1 MVCNNCNNSDKE
13 SFLLLKGYK
22 VKNNNNCPKQD
33 NKKQQMITTSD
44 DNNNSTNNLE
54 IIDYPYSINYN
65 QDETFPINPT
75 DINIKTDLNYEFLNN
90 VIKKENFMEDGFNE
104 KNHISRNINQITLNN
119 SSGIINNEDSIT
131 QNKILLK
138 NLYSNYNK
146 NIGSYENN
154 NNNENNKKDIDNNTK
169 DSNIEKKN
177 ENNNKNLKLYNIEKN
192 KITYKNNHNNMIGVK
207 VEYPSPDT
215 ENFISKSNNLIPSQT
230 KKIVK
235 KINFN
240 LKKYQKSS
248 TNKTEDLKNKN
259 IKTKNITVNVNNIN
273 INTKKIKVN
282 INRNSVTKIDSKAK
296 LKTINT
302 FKLYRKTKIKAL
314 NKQKINNNTGN
325 NNSKR
330 KNITLS
336 RRTTVEYIKKYK
348 PYLNFKLANKT
359 INTSAPI
366 TKKNYFTTFKENHKK
381 SPPNK
386 FNQSNYNDRTLLGYS
401 EKSYKYTNLMNLRK
415 RRNEE
420 YALTSKIYLNPF
432 DTVEKKALNHFKIK
446 IQKKSKIKIK

>member
-1 MVCNNCNNSDKE
+1 MKD
-13 SFLLLKGYK
+13 YK
-22 VKNNNNCPKQD
+22 IKNYNNCPKQD

-65 QDETFPINPT
+65 QDETFPINPS
-75 DINIKTDLNYEFLNN
+75 DINIKTDLNCKFLNN

-104 KNHISRNINQITLNN
+104 KNHISRNINQITLSN

-146 NIGSYENN
+146 KIGGNENN
-154 NNNENNKKDIDNNTK
+154 NNNENNKKDIENNTN

-177 ENNNKNLKLYNIEKN
+177 ENNSKNLKLYNIEKN

-215 ENFISKSNNLIPSQT
+215 ENFIAKSHNLITSQTTKTNGQT
-230 KKIVK
+230 KKFVK
-235 KINFN
+235 KVNFN

-248 TNKTEDLKNKN
+248 TNKTEDLKSKISKN
-259 IKTKNITVNVNNIN
+259 IKVNINN

-282 INRNSVTKIDSKAK
+282 INRNSVSEIDSKTK

-302 FKLYRKTKIKAL
+302 FKLYPKTKIKKL

-330 KNITLS
+330 RNITLS
-336 RRTTVEYIKKYK
+336 RRTTVEHIKKYK
-348 PYLNFKLANKT
+348 PYLIFKLANKT

-366 TKKNYFTTFKENHKK
+366 TKKNRFTTYKK
-381 SPPNK
+381 NYKKLLLNK
-386 FNQSNYNDRTLLGYS
+386 FNQSNYNDRNTVLDYS

-432 DTVEKKALNHFKIK
+432 DTVEKKYKSFKN
-446 IQKKSKIKIK
+446 